1 MLKFCQKFQI
11 SSFYPFKFE
20 PLLSVQVLE
29 GEGQGI
35 LPGHKKTKVVVQMLK
50 EDAGQ
55 HEKLTFLQEGLP
67 YKYGQPLF

>member
-1 MLKFCQKFQI
+1 MLLFCEEYQI
-11 SSFYPFKFE
+11 SSFILWSFE
-20 PLLSVQVLE
+20 LLLSVQVLE

-50 EDAGQ
+50 EDADQ